1 MEGTVRTILA
11 TSFLLGMLLL
21 LAVPAPASDGF
32 RGWATCN
39 RTTPHDR
46 DRVCHVGDA
55 PAGVLRAPR
64 GARDGERFRFCVVKP
79 GGNQN
84 CKPDRTKGKLSKTRF
99 RIRAAGLYKLRWR
112 MDGDRIAHARMRAK
126 RERA

>member
-1 MEGTVRTILA
+1 MRTILA
-11 TSFLLGMLLL
+11 TTFLLGMLLL
-21 LAVPAPASDGF
+21 LAVPASASDGF

-46 DRVCHVGDA
+46 DRVCFAGDA

-64 GARDGERFRFCVVKP
+64 GARDGERFKFCVVKP
-79 GGNQN
+79 SGNRN
-84 CKPDRTKGKLSKTRF
+84 CRFDRTHGKLSKSRF
-99 RIRAAGLYKLRWR
+99 RIRAVGLYRLRWR

-126 RERA
+126 RENA